1 MKKEG
6 AFLRGQTINLHG
18 ICYYY
23 CQKCFPPSAVS
34 MKYAM
39 CAQPNANKQVFPSQ
53 DWTIGTHGAVR
64 LPRQPPKL
72 RIKWRWKQQLP
83 GEIHTANVFGL
94 SLLLLLPY
102 YPTERQISFLSGAWH
117 SRCRMQKTKQNPN
130 PSRRWLCIF
139 IYPRRS
145 YFGYL
150 NVSPPK
156 KQLTDCQPPHTSY
169 NSNR

>member
-1 MKKEG
+1 MKREG
-6 AFLRGQTINLHG
+6 AFLRGRTINLHG

-94 SLLLLLPY
+94 SLLLPY
-102 YPTERQISFLSGAWH
+102 YPTKQQTAFLSGAWH
-117 SRCRMQKTKQNPN
+117 SRCRMQKKLLVGE
-130 PSRRWLCIF
+130 SASLF
-139 IYPRRS
+139 IRGVPISVILTFHSQKTTYRLSAAS
-145 YFGYL
+145 YIM
-150 NVSPPK
+150 
-156 KQLTDCQPPHTSY
+156 
-169 NSNR
+169 